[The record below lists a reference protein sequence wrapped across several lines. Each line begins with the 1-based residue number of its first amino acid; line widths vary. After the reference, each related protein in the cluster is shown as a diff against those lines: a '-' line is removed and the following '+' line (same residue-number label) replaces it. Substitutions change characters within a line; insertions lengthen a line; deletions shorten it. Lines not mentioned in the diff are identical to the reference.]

1 MSSIFG
7 RRQTPAHGSSALWA
21 GLAVFAG
28 VGVLV
33 VAVILLLAMSKK
45 NPPPATN
52 DTPPVVAS
60 SSAAAP
66 DTPIPERHWTAL
78 RSGPGG
84 SRVPEAAAAASSGRF
99 RLAGT
104 FIVLG
109 QTAYRKAILDDTKT
123 GDQYLVA
130 EDERAGP
137 ALVLRVQPDR
147 VTIQL
152 EGRTEELTLDYESAV
167 VSKPSTGILAPG
179 TDTEAPPLE
188 TNAYGRRTQEDRWV
202 ISHEALTKYY
212 LDLLDHPDRA
222 AQLYRNFKPDM
233 VDNAVKGYRL
243 DIEGEGDFLNAVGLK
258 NGDVVRQVNSMNMT
272 SQSRAEYFIKE
283 VLTQNLGAIVL
294 DIERDGEK
302 KKLVYLME

>member
-1 MSSIFG
+1 MNSFFG
-7 RRQTPAHGSSALWA
+7 KRHSRAQDAPALWGWA
-21 GLAVFAG
+21 SVCAWTGVLAV
-28 VGVLV
+28 V
-33 VAVILLLAMSKK
+33 VILAFAVSKGNPK
-45 NPPPATN
+45 SGLGPAPAPTAPPPPASE
-52 DTPPVVAS
+52 A
-60 SSAAAP
+60 
-66 DTPIPERHWTAL
+66 PIPDRHWTAL

-84 SRVPEAAAAASSGRF
+84 ARAIEVASAHSGRF

-109 QTAYRKAILDDTKT
+109 DVAYRKAILDDTKT

-152 EGRTEELTLDYESAV
+152 DGRTEDLLLAYDAVAAAPPSA
-167 VSKPSTGILAPG
+167 GILARV
-179 TDTEAPPLE
+179 DSAEAAPLE
-188 TNAYGRRTQEDRWV
+188 TNAFGRRTQEDRWV
-202 ISHEALTKYY
+202 VSQEALTRYY

-222 AQLYRNFKPDM
+222 AQLYRSFKPDR

-243 DIEGEGDFLNAVGLK
+243 EIEGEGEFLQAVGLR
-258 NGDVVRQVNSMNMT
+258 NGDVVRQVNSLNMT

-294 DIERDGEK
+294 DIERDGER
-302 KKLVYLME
+302 KKLVYVME

>member
-1 MSSIFG
+1 MSAVFG
-7 RRQTPAHGSSALWA
+7 KRPSPAHDSPALWRWA
-21 GLAVFAG
+21 AVCAWTGALA
-28 VGVLV
+28 
-33 VAVILLLAMSKK
+33 VAVILAVAVSRK
-45 NPPPATN
+45 NPKPA
-52 DTPPVVAS
+52 PV
-60 SSAAAP
+60 AAP
-66 DTPIPERHWTAL
+66 APAASAPVTPETPIPDRHWSAI

-84 SRVPEAAAAASSGRF
+84 ARAIEPASASSGRF

-109 QTAYRKAILDDTKT
+109 PASYRKAILDDSKT

-152 EGRTEELTLDYESAV
+152 EGRTEELLLAYDAAV
-167 VSKPSTGILAPG
+167 ESKPSAGILEQDEGAEG
-179 TDTEAPPLE
+179 PPLE
-188 TNAYGRRTQEDRWV
+188 TNAFGRRTQEDRWV
-202 ISHEALTKYY
+202 ISQEAITKYY

-233 VDNAVKGYRL
+233 VDDAVKGYRL
-243 DIEGEGDFLNAVGLK
+243 EIEGEGDFLNAVGLR

-294 DIERDGEK
+294 DIERDGQR